1 MLSYDFMRRALAVGI
16 MLAVIIP
23 MIGLVMINRKTSMI
37 GDALSHSSL
46 AGIAMGLI
54 FSINPM
60 WTSLIFCIL
69 GAFAIDI
76 IRKRFKEFGDMATA
90 IIMSFGIGLAA
101 ILSDFAKGGKS
112 FESYLFGSITTVSS
126 DDLILVGII
135 FILVVLMSLY
145 FYNALLFISINPIM
159 ARLAGVKVKTVNSVF
174 TFLTAVTI
182 AISAKI
188 VGALMITSLMV
199 IPVATAL
206 LTSKSYKKTYLLSL
220 VYSVIF
226 MLVGITIS
234 FYYGLKPGG
243 AIVMIAIGTLVIVAI
258 FKKLIEKI
266 KKMTSK
272 GSLN

>member
-258 FKKLIEKI
+258 CKMIEDKI

>member
-60 WTSLIFCIL
+60 WTSLIFCVL

>member
-1 MLSYDFMRRALAVGI
+1 MLSYDFMRRALVVGI

-60 WTSLIFCIL
+60 WTSLIFCVL

-76 IRKRFKEFGDMATA
+76 IRKRFKEFGDMTTA

-135 FILVVLMSLY
+135 FLLVVLMSFY

-199 IPVATAL
+199 IPVASAL

-258 FKKLIEKI
+258 CKIIKDKI
-266 KKMTSK
+266 KKKISK
-272 GSLN
+272 

>member
-1 MLSYDFMRRALAVGI
+1 MLSYDFMRRALVVGV
-16 MLAVIIP
+16 MLAIIIP

-60 WTSLIFCIL
+60 WTSLVFCVL

-76 IRKRFKEFGDMATA
+76 IRKRFKDFGDMATA

-135 FILVVLMSLY
+135 FALVVLMSLY

-159 ARLAGVKVKTVNSVF
+159 ARLAGVKVRMVNSVF
-174 TFLTAVTI
+174 TFLTAITI

-188 VGALMITSLMV
+188 VGSLMITSLMV
-199 IPVATAL
+199 IPVATSL
-206 LTSKSYKKTYLLSL
+206 LISDSYKKTYLLSL
-220 VYSVIF
+220 IFSVIF
-226 MLVGITIS
+226 MVLGITLS

-243 AIVMIAIGTLVIVAI
+243 AIVMVAI
-258 FKKLIEKI
+258 ATLALVAIIRIMKNKLKKI
-266 KKMTSK
+266 SR
-272 GSLN
+272 

>member
-1 MLSYDFMRRALAVGI
+1 MLSYDFMRRALVVGV
-16 MLAVIIP
+16 MLAIIIP

-60 WTSLIFCIL
+60 WTSLVFCVL

-76 IRKRFKEFGDMATA
+76 IRKRFKDFGDMATA

-135 FILVVLMSLY
+135 FALVVLMSLY

-159 ARLAGVKVKTVNSVF
+159 ARLAGVKVRMVNSVF
-174 TFLTAVTI
+174 TFLTAITI

-199 IPVATAL
+199 IPVATSL
-206 LTSKSYKKTYLLSL
+206 LISDSYKKTYLLSL
-220 VYSVIF
+220 IFSVIF
-226 MLVGITIS
+226 MVLGITLS

-243 AIVMIAIGTLVIVAI
+243 AIVMVAI
-258 FKKLIEKI
+258 ATLALVAIIRIMKNKLKKI
-266 KKMTSK
+266 SR
-272 GSLN
+272 

>member
-1 MLSYDFMRRALAVGI
+1 MLSYDFMRRALVVGV
-16 MLAVIIP
+16 MLAIIIP

-60 WTSLIFCIL
+60 WTSLIFCVL

-76 IRKRFKEFGDMATA
+76 IRKKFKDFGDMATA

-135 FILVVLMSLY
+135 FALVVLMSLY

-159 ARLAGVKVKTVNSVF
+159 ARIAGVKVRMVNSVF
-174 TFLTAVTI
+174 TFLTAITI

-199 IPVATAL
+199 IPVATSL
-206 LTSKSYKKTYLLSL
+206 LISDSYKKTYILSL
-220 VYSVIF
+220 IFSVIF
-226 MLVGITIS
+226 MVLGITLS

-243 AIVMIAIGTLVIVAI
+243 AIVMVAI
-258 FKKLIEKI
+258 ATLALVAIIRIMKNKLKKI
-266 KKMTSK
+266 SR
-272 GSLN
+272 

>member
-1 MLSYDFMRRALAVGI
+1 MLSYDFMRRALVVGV
-16 MLAVIIP
+16 MLAIIIP

-60 WTSLIFCIL
+60 CTSLIFCVL

-76 IRKRFKEFGDMATA
+76 IRKRFKDFGDMATA

-135 FILVVLMSLY
+135 FALVVLMSLY
-145 FYNALLFISINPIM
+145 FYNALIFISINPIM
-159 ARLAGVKVKTVNSVF
+159 ARLAGVKVRMVNSVF
-174 TFLTAVTI
+174 TFLTAITI

-199 IPVATAL
+199 IPVATSL
-206 LTSKSYKKTYLLSL
+206 LISDSYKKTYLLSL
-220 VYSVIF
+220 IFSVIF
-226 MLVGITIS
+226 MTVGITIS

-243 AIVMIAIGTLVIVAI
+243 AIVMIAIATLLIVAI
-258 FKKLIEKI
+258 IKIITTKVRKKI
-266 KKMTSK
+266 S
-272 GSLN
+272 N